1 MITYLKNFYKNTFL
15 KSPFCEF
22 LRDNSTAIFCVIC
35 FLAANITLISFLLPS
50 GCIMVGHDS
59 QYHYLRVEALKN
71 SIEDLDIFSGVEY
84 LYFGGGGYASFAYP
98 EIFLYIPALL
108 RVLGMS
114 ISDSMA
120 IFICLCNVFSYCFMY
135 LFLDNVTKSPICG
148 TIGAVLYV
156 LSTYRIDNIITR
168 FALGEILA
176 YVFWPLIL
184 YGLYDFI
191 FGEFKKPYII
201 GFGFVG
207 MLLSHSIS
215 TVLALGLSVLL
226 SLIFIKRII
235 KKPRKL
241 PKLLVTAGCAVAV
254 TAYYWLP
261 LLELLS
267 SCEMS
272 VKETAYHTMDYL
284 VPFTGLFRE
293 NMHNGIAGLRFP
305 IFLLCIPRVF
315 LTRRSPAAVP
325 ELRDENTKKRRPVL
339 IAADTFAFFG
349 IVFAVISTTLVPW
362 DKLSEVFDFM
372 QFPWRFFA
380 PASILLVVAGAIYF
394 FYAADHMK
402 APKTAMVAI
411 TAAAVLIAGVHAD
424 ISGLWHSD
432 GYASDHYSNA
442 AETYHIGQGEW
453 LPRATQGKGL
463 NTLRSMGDN
472 VLLDGVTKL
481 PCDRRGGTLIFELNG
496 SENAVYAVLPY
507 VWYKGYEAKDSSGKA
522 LDVAMSDNG
531 LVKVDLRGAAGTVT
545 VRHKP
550 TPLRIIAYCISA
562 VSIAALITAA
572 VMIRRRRKHSPRAA

>member
-1 MITYLKNFYKNTFL
+1 MIIDLKNTFL
-15 KSPFCEF
+15 KSSFYVF
-22 LRDNSTAIFCVIC
+22 LRDNSTAILCVVC

-50 GCIMVGHDS
+50 GCIMVGDDS
-59 QYHYLRVEALKN
+59 KYHYLRVEALKN
-71 SIEDLDIFSGVEY
+71 SIENLDIFSGVEY
-84 LYFGGGGYASFAYP
+84 LYFGGGGYAGFAYP
-98 EIFLYIPALL
+98 ELFLYIPALL

-114 ISDSMA
+114 LSGSMA
-120 IFICLCNVFSYCFMY
+120 VFICLCNVFSYCFMY
-135 LFLDNVTKSPICG
+135 LFLKNVTKSPICG

-156 LSTYRIDNIITR
+156 LSTYRIDNLITR

-191 FGEFKKPYII
+191 FGEFRKPYII

-226 SLIFIKRII
+226 SLIFIGRII
-235 KKPRKL
+235 KEPRKL

-261 LLELLS
+261 LLELLF

-272 VKETAYHTMDYL
+272 VKEPAYHIMDSL

-293 NMHNGIAGLRFP
+293 NMRSGVAGLGFP

-325 ELRDENTKKRRPVL
+325 ELRDEKTKKRGNIL
-339 IAADTFAFFG
+339 IAADTFALLG
-349 IVFAVISTTLVPW
+349 IFFAVMSTALAPW
-362 DKLSEVFDFM
+362 DKLSKFLDFM

-380 PASILLVVAGAIYF
+380 PASILLVIAGAIYF

-402 APKTAMVAI
+402 APKTAMAVI
-411 TAAAVLIAGVHAD
+411 TAVAVLIAGVHAG
-424 ISGLWHSD
+424 ISGLWHGD
-432 GYASDHYSNA
+432 GYASDHYSNLE
-442 AETYHIGQGEW
+442 ETYRVGEGEW
-453 LPRATQGKGL
+453 LPRAAQDSGMDA
-463 NTLRSMGDN
+463 LRSMGDN
-472 VLLDGVTKL
+472 VLLDGRKKL
-481 PCDRRGGTLIFELNG
+481 PCDRRGGTLDFELNE
-496 SENAVYAVLPY
+496 SEVAVYAVLPY

-522 LDVAMSDNG
+522 LEIAMSDNG

-545 VRHKP
+545 VQHKP
-550 TPLRIIAYCISA
+550 TLIRIIAYCISA
-562 VSIAALITAA
+562 LSIAALIASA
-572 VMIRRRRKHSPRAA
+572 VICRHRKKRRAHGV